1 MIQIEIDP
9 VLKDCI
15 WSARKKKKNLKLK
28 YKKKKNHENTEHS
41 NKI

>member
-15 WSARKKKKNLKLK
+15 SSARKKKIKTKIQ
-28 YKKKKNHENTEHS
+28 KKKKP
-41 NKI
+41 